1 MYVFAALWSLVVVL
15 LDLGIG
21 SSIVKDARTGAYPRT
36 EGVILASRVTND
48 RPDSDGTVSHGV
60 AIEYTYAV
68 AGRSYQGTRYRGAA
82 TSQSGSWA
90 SEVVAQFPVG
100 ARVPVFHAPNDPA
113 DAVLRAGLDGGDGFL
128 PLFLLPFNAIAI
140 ALWVSVRRTA
150 RLGGPDD
157 VTGGLRVVE
166 DGGVV
171 RVLPE
176 TYPPAG
182 MALLGASFAA
192 FLLIFV
198 VAIPFGFDPPGRAVA
213 LAWAAMVVVAIVMY
227 ARAAARR
234 RTGAGDLVI
243 DAAARTLRFPL
254 RRGDPRDPVPWSSIA
269 SVVVDRVVGS
279 SDRGSSVSYWV
290 WVVLAGARVRVRS
303 TFWGNPDPAERFRS
317 WLEARV
323 RPT

>member
-1 MYVFAALWSLVVVL
+1 MYVFAALWSLIIVL

-21 SSIVKDARTGAYPRT
+21 SSIVTHARTGAYPRT
-36 EGVILASRVTND
+36 EGVIVASRVTND
-48 RPDSDGTVSHGV
+48 RPDSDGTVTHGV
-60 AIEYTYAV
+60 TIEYTYAV
-68 AGRSYQGTRYRGAA
+68 GRSYRGTRYRGAP
-82 TSQSGSWA
+82 TSQSGTWA

-100 ARVPVFHAPNDPA
+100 ARVPVFYAPNDPA
-113 DAVLRAGLDGGDGFL
+113 DAVLSAGLDGGDGFL
-128 PLFLLPFNAIAI
+128 PMFLLPFNAVAL
-140 ALWVSVRRTA
+140 ALWVSVRRAA

-166 DGGVV
+166 DGDVV

-182 MALLGASFAA
+182 MALLGAGFAA

-198 VAIPFGFDPPGRAVA
+198 LVFPFGFDPPGRAVA
-213 LAWAAMVVVAIVMY
+213 LAWAAIVVVAIALY
-227 ARAAARR
+227 ARAAARG

-243 DAAARTLRFPL
+243 DATARTLRFPL
-254 RRGDPRDPVPWSSIA
+254 RRADPRDPIPWSSIA
-269 SVVVDRVVGS
+269 SVVVDSAVS
-279 SDRGSSVSYWV
+279 NSDRGSSTSYWV
-290 WVVLAGARVRVRS
+290 WVVLGAGARVRVRS
-303 TFWGNPDPAERFRS
+303 TFWGDPEPAEQFRS